1 MSQVLQTNCDYKIK
15 TQAGGTITL
24 DTTPAAGNNGTVR
37 ITGNLLVEGEQLTIN
52 TTDLFVED
60 NIIRLNI
67 GETGD
72 GVTEVYSGIEIDRG
86 FMPDSSRNLFATFWY
101 NESTDS
107 WEIAEQSGGPSP
119 VVRFDNS
126 TLKLKRITTNPTTD
140 EGDLTLIGSGTGV
153 VKVFGTT
160 NYENQVTNDD
170 DIPNKR
176 YVDLTV
182 RNREPSNK
190 IQRDNTFVI
199 VQDVNGGAS
208 GRAVL
213 GVLEGVINQGGTNYE
228 VGDLIY
234 LTSGTYSSPAVWEVT
249 GVNVSTGAIESI
261 IPVDQGSY
269 TELSVTNTSAPTT
282 TNSSNGAGATLD
294 LEWEVK
300 SVEILSGGND
310 YESATVFISFNPLAL
325 ESQATATAIIDTDP
339 LSDTFRQIT
348 GITVTAGGEYFAM
361 PTVTFSAGSP
371 TAFTESQV
379 TVTVENSTSAIFYQ
393 NRVEIGSLEIIDN
406 AIVTK
411 AGRSNDNIVLDP
423 NGTGKVEINYGLQLN
438 NANFALT
445 AVSESSIVFGDT
457 PSTGESGVFYNNS
470 QQETRWNQWVI
481 NNSNYDASNLAAYP
495 AKNELISKNK
505 ALVMSMLF

>member
-15 TQAGGTITL
+15 TQSGGTITL
-24 DTTPAAGNNGTVR
+24 DTSPVSGSNGTVR

-72 GVTEVYSGIEIDRG
+72 GVTEGYSGIEIDRG

-101 NESTDS
+101 NENTDS
-107 WEIAEQSGGPSP
+107 WEINEQSGGPSP

-126 TLKLKRITTNPTTD
+126 TLKLRRITTNPTTD

-153 VKVFGTT
+153 VKVLGTT
-160 NYENQVTNDD
+160 NYESQVTNDD

-182 RNREPSNK
+182 RNREPNNR
-190 IQRDNTFVI
+190 IQRNNSYVK
-199 VQDVNGGAS
+199 VQDVDGGAS
-208 GRAVL
+208 ARAIL
-213 GVLEGVINQGGTNYE
+213 GVSGAVINQPGLNYE

-234 LTSGTYSSPAVWEVT
+234 LTSGTYSQPAIWEVT
-249 GVNVSTGAIESI
+249 GIVSGTGAISTI
-261 IPVDQGSY
+261 IPADTGFY

-282 TNSSNGAGATLD
+282 TNSTLGSGATLN
-294 LEWEVK
+294 LEWAIKE
-300 SVEILSGGND
+300 VEILNAGND
-310 YESATVFISFNPLAL
+310 YESANVFFSFNAL
-325 ESQATATAIIDTDP
+325 SEIQATGTVIIDTDS
-339 LSDTFRQIT
+339 LSETYRQIT
-348 GITVTAGGEYFAM
+348 DVTIDDGGEYFAV
-361 PTVTFSAGSP
+361 PTVTFSAGTP
-371 TAFTESQV
+371 VDLTESQV
-379 TVTVENSTSAIFYQ
+379 QVVVEDSVSAIFYE
-393 NRVEIGSLEIIDN
+393 NRVEIGGLEIIDN

-411 AGRSNDNIVLDP
+411 AGRTNDNILLDP

-438 NANFALT
+438 NANYAVI
-445 AVSESSIVFGDT
+445 AVSGSAVVFGDS
-457 PSTGESGVFYNNS
+457 PLVGESGVFYNNVE
-470 QQETRWNQWVI
+470 QETRWSQWVT
-481 NNSNYDASNLAAYP
+481 NNNTYDATDLAAAP
-495 AKNELISKNK
+495 VRNELISKNK

>member
-1 MSQVLQTNCDYKIK
+1 MSQVLQTSCDYKIK

-24 DTTPAAGNNGTVR
+24 DTTPVAGNNGTVR

-52 TTDLFVED
+52 TSDLFVED

-67 GETGD
+67 GETGN
-72 GVTEVYSGIEIDRG
+72 GVTEIYSGLEIDRG
-86 FMPDSSRNLFATFWY
+86 FVSPNNRNLFATFWY

-107 WEIAEQSGGPSP
+107 WEIAEQSGGANP
-119 VVRFDNS
+119 VIRFDNS
-126 TLKLKRITTNPTTD
+126 TLKLKKITTNPTTD

-153 VKVFGTT
+153 VKVLGTVD
-160 NYENQVTNDD
+160 YESQVTNDD

-176 YVDLTV
+176 YVDLAI
-182 RNREPSNK
+182 RNREPANK

-213 GVLEGVINQGGTNYE
+213 GVLAGVINQGGNNYE

-249 GVNVSTGAIESI
+249 SVNVSTGAIESLT
-261 IPVDQGSY
+261 PVDQGRY

-282 TNSSNGAGATLD
+282 TNSTFGAGATLD
-294 LEWEVK
+294 LEWELK
-300 SVEILSGGND
+300 EVELLNNGND
-310 YESATVFISFNPLAL
+310 YESASVFISFNPPS
-325 ESQATATAIIDTDP
+325 ETQATAVAVIDTNP
-339 LSDTFRQIT
+339 LSDTFRRI
-348 GITVTAGGEYFAM
+348 ISVTVSDGGEYFSV

-379 TVTVENSTSAIFYQ
+379 NVVVENSTSAVFYQ

-423 NGTGKVEINYGLQLN
+423 NGTGKVEINYGIQLN
-438 NANFALT
+438 ESNFALT
-445 AVSESSIVFGDT
+445 AVSNSTVVFGDE
-457 PSTGESGVFYNNS
+457 PSIGESGVFYNNTK
-470 QQETRWNQWVI
+470 QETRWDQWVI
-481 NNSNYDASNLAAYP
+481 SNSNYNASNLAAYP
-495 AKNELISKNK
+495 VRNELISKNK

>member
-24 DTTPAAGNNGTVR
+24 DTTPVAGNNGTVR

-72 GVTEVYSGIEIDRG
+72 GVTEGYSGIEVDRG
-86 FMPDSSRNLFATFWY
+86 FMPDSSRNLFATFWF

-107 WEIAEQSGGPSP
+107 WEIVQQSGGPTP

-126 TLKLKRITTNPTTD
+126 TLKLKAITTNSTTD

-153 VKVFGTT
+153 VKVEGTT
-160 NYENQVTNDD
+160 NYEQQVTDDD

-182 RNREPSNK
+182 RNREPNNR
-190 IQRDNTFVI
+190 IQRNNSYVK
-199 VQDVNGGAS
+199 VQDVDGGAT

-213 GVLEGVINQGGTNYE
+213 GVLEGVINQPGLNYE

-234 LTSGTYSSPAVWEVT
+234 LTTGTYSQPAVWEVT
-249 GVNVSTGAIESI
+249 GIVSGTGAISTI
-261 IPVDQGSY
+261 IPIETGFY
-269 TELSVTNTSAPTT
+269 TELSPTNTSAPTT
-282 TNSSNGAGATLD
+282 TNSNLGSGATLN
-294 LEWEVK
+294 LEWIVRE
-300 SVEILSGGND
+300 VEILNAGND
-310 YESATVFISFNPLAL
+310 YESANVFFSFNPPS
-325 ESQATATAIIDTDP
+325 ETQATGTVVIDTNP
-339 LSDTFRQIT
+339 LSETFRQIT
-348 GITVTAGGEYFAM
+348 GITIVNGGEYFAI
-361 PTVTFSAGSP
+361 PTVTFSAGTP
-371 TAFTESQV
+371 TDLTESQV
-379 TVTVENSTSAIFYQ
+379 SVVVEDAVSAVFYE
-393 NRVEIGSLEIIDN
+393 NRVEIGGLEIIDN

-411 AGRSNDNIVLDP
+411 AGRTNDNILLDP
-423 NGTGKVEINYGLQLN
+423 NGTGKVEINYGVQLN
-438 NANFALT
+438 NANYALL
-445 AVSESSIVFGDT
+445 AVSGSSIFYGDS
-457 PSTGESGVFYNNS
+457 PLVGESGIFYNNT
-470 QQETRWNQWVI
+470 QQETRWSQWVT
-481 NNSNYDASNLAAYP
+481 NNNTFDATDLAASP
-495 AKNELISKNK
+495 IKNELISKNK